1 MFRSLRDSFIRD
13 CKSPVPV
20 VAPTPSDIGVD
31 PDPDPVSVP
40 VFDPELVKE
49 IRGALNVPLEMQLY
63 FANVRIGS
71 TSREINF
78 SFAELKILSKN
89 P

>member
-1 MFRSLRDSFIRD
+1 MLRSLRDSFIRD

-31 PDPDPVSVP
+31 PDPVSD
-40 VFDPELVKE
+40 FDPELVKE

>member
-31 PDPDPVSVP
+31 PDPDPVSD
-40 VFDPELVKE
+40 FDPELVKE